1 MEEQRLP
8 SRSGAKYVRHQMSDI
23 IIKKTL
29 RNSSG
34 MACWTKQ
41 TLGKRHTGGLTHRP
55 SGLQIRTRWAISLK
69 SETRAITH
77 PNGKNLK
84 WITLT
89 PFKVIKPRWM
99 RDLHVKGKP
108 HFWKIMKIM

>member
-55 SGLQIRTRWAISLK
+55 SGLQVRTRWAIS
-69 SETRAITH
+69 
-77 PNGKNLK
+77 
-84 WITLT
+84 
-89 PFKVIKPRWM
+89 
-99 RDLHVKGKP
+99 
-108 HFWKIMKIM
+108 